1 MAGKRGGGTA
11 VLRPGRTSWW
21 RRVLFWRRV
30 PAGSGRGRGGPPGR
44 FDDGG
49 GAGVREPRRPHPT
62 APAGAA
68 AREPGDG

>member
-1 MAGKRGGGTA
+1 MGRKLPHGTA
-11 VLRPGRTSWW
+11 VLGPARTSWW

-30 PAGSGRGRGGPPGR
+30 PAGTSGRRPPGW

-49 GAGVREPRRPHPT
+49 GAGVREPRRPFPT

-68 AREPGDG
+68 EREPADG

>member
-1 MAGKRGGGTA
+1 MGKTRGGTSA
-11 VLRPGRTSWW
+11 LRPGRTSWW

-30 PAGSGRGRGGPPGR
+30 PAGPGGPPGW

-49 GAGVREPRRPHPT
+49 GAGVREPRRPYPT

-68 AREPGDG
+68 AREPTEE